1 MGARVGAWVRSPLG
15 LRSMKAFCLLRVLPR
30 SAGWIE
36 RVRSCAGADRFL
48 LASMSVSIKPFYWS
62 GRFFGFPEEDVGRS
76 GRSSRY
82 VDITVADVYSAVAI
96 SRDLG
101 WGGALI

>member
-1 MGARVGAWVRSPLG
+1 MGAWVCSPLG
-15 LRSMKAFCLLRVLPR
+15 LRSTKAFCLLRVLPR

-48 LASMSVSIKPFYWS
+48 LASMSVPMKPFYWS
-62 GRFFGFPEEDVGRS
+62 GQFFGFPEEDIGRS

-82 VDITVADVYSAVAI
+82 IDIAVADVYSAVAI
-96 SRDLG
+96 PRDLG

>member
-1 MGARVGAWVRSPLG
+1 MGARVRSPLG

-30 SAGWIE
+30 SDWIE

-48 LASMSVSIKPFYWS
+48 LASMSVPMKPFYWS
-62 GRFFGFPEEDVGRS
+62 GRFLGFPEEDVGRS

-82 VDITVADVYSAVAI
+82 VDIAVADVYSAVAI
-96 SRDLG
+96 P
-101 WGGALI
+101 

>member
-1 MGARVGAWVRSPLG
+1 MGARVRSPLG
-15 LRSMKAFCLLRVLPR
+15 LRSTKAFCLLRVLPR

-48 LASMSVSIKPFYWS
+48 LASMSVPVKPFYWS
-62 GRFFGFPEEDVGRS
+62 GRFFGFPKEDIGRS

-82 VDITVADVYSAVAI
+82 VDIAVADVYSAVAI
-96 SRDLG
+96 PRGLG